1 MVMKCPFWS
10 LPDEECDTSHYHFR
24 THLARAPIVP
34 VVTKGE
40 GHTEVQITPGGAKV
54 CIFDSRLPWTSAL
67 AEVQFGAAL
76 FVVEKGE
83 CKPPSPAF
91 MALLSHGLTVGFY
104 GLRSDVIRFWR
115 QWQYEHTDQISL
127 TYVPCNDFTYH
138 MPCIFL
144 VCPIF

>member
-1 MVMKCPFWS
+1 MVAKSTFWS
-10 LPDEECDTSHYHFR
+10 LAPELCDTNHIQFR
-24 THLARAPIVP
+24 SHLARAPIVP
-34 VVTKGE
+34 VVTKSD
-40 GHTEVQITPGGAKV
+40 GHTEVEVTPGGPKV
-54 CIFDSRLPWTSAL
+54 WIFDSSMAWTSAL

-104 GLRSDVIRFWR
+104 GLRSDVIRVWR
-115 QWQYEHTDQISL
+115 QWQEEHTDQISL
-127 TYVPCNDFTYH
+127 TYVPCNDSTYH
-138 MPCIFL
+138 IPCIFL